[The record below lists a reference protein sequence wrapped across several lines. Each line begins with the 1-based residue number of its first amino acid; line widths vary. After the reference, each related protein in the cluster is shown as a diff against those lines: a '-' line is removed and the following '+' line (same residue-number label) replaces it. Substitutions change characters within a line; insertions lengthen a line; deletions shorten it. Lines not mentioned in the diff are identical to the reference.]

1 MALFIQMNARRF
13 LGSFREMTSYTDALS
28 VITTLTTS
36 SPWYCI
42 AAFWQ
47 CLVLHLLKNHVPL
60 DYPFSCIAGGAHTIL
75 VYTGSHTFT
84 DFAGWALAMQFGQ
97 ESSVSPFPNLVLLS
111 ACPWKHREHCD
122 TPLISLVAHGG
133 ADMGDSVLLLR
144 KWSTFIYHAAASRW
158 KRPKQI
164 VTQYVELCWNIW
176 DILPGWDSCPET
188 QIYKGGFLSPFLLHS
203 PSTLSYASYPYKH
216 FRRKVF

>member
-75 VYTGSHTFT
+75 VYTGSHTST
-84 DFAGWALAMQFGQ
+84 DLLA
-97 ESSVSPFPNLVLLS
+97 
-111 ACPWKHREHCD
+111 EHWRC
-122 TPLISLVAHGG
+122 SLARNPQ
-133 ADMGDSVLLLR
+133 SVLFLIWYYCQPVPGNTVNTVTPPSFLWLLTGEGT
-144 KWSTFIYHAAASRW
+144 WG
-158 KRPKQI
+158 
-164 VTQYVELCWNIW
+164 TQSCCWGNEVHSFTMLLQA
-176 DILPGWDSCPET
+176 DE
-188 QIYKGGFLSPFLLHS
+188 KGQN
-203 PSTLSYASYPYKH
+203 K
-216 FRRKVF
+216 